1 MTSHASKQLTWSR
14 GRAVAIVVA
23 ALVVLAPVALAGVGD
38 YTCSDPSKVYYGN
51 SRLFQRPAGIDC
63 DKVYDRISEYKEI
76 VRRGL
81 TAKDPQYHLLMKKAT
96 ARFSEAVKEMARDKS
111 HDLVAHTGSVK
122 KAKTSAKDVPDRTQ
136 DVIQK
141 LD

>member
-1 MTSHASKQLTWSR
+1 MTALGPQKLLVSTVAVLGLLLAAS
-14 GRAVAIVVA
+14 VA
-23 ALVVLAPVALAGVGD
+23 AAGVGD

-51 SRLFQRPAGIDC
+51 SRLFQRPAAVDC

-96 ARFSEAVKEMARDKS
+96 KRFSEAVKKMAKAKS
-111 HDLVAHTGSVK
+111 HDLVAQIGAVK
-122 KAKTSAKDVPDRTQ
+122 KARKSAQDVPDRTQ
-136 DVIQK
+136 DVIGK